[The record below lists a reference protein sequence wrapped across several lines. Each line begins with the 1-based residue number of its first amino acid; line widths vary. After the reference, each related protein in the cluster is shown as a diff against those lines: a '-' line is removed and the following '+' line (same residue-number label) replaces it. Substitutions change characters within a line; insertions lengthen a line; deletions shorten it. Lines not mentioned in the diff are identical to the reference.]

1 MGKKAPKAPD
11 PYKTAEAQSLF
22 NIQTGAAQQ
31 AMNMVNQITPWG
43 SLNYQQSGTTRVMGP
58 NGRMITVPQYTAT
71 TSLSPAQQ
79 AIFEQNQAAQGNLA
93 ELANQQAEFLKGY
106 LGQGVNT
113 SGLPGLATSAGQSG
127 DLGPGFATGVNLA
140 TSYAGADDFS
150 ADRQR
155 YEDALWQRTAA
166 DRAAQDEALRTR
178 LLNSGLREGSAAWN
192 AEMERLARQNT
203 DARLATLLA
212 GGDEQARMVGLARDA
227 AGFGNQAA
235 LAQAGFGNQAALAQ
249 GQFGNQA
256 ALTNAQFQNA
266 ARGQGLQEAYAARAQ
281 PINELAALLGG
292 SQVQQPN
299 FMNTPQTGV
308 AGVDYTGLVNN
319 QYQQQLQQYQAG
331 LGGLFGLGSALI
343 GALPFSDERLKTNI
357 KRVGE
362 TDAGTPIYTYNYI
375 WGGPTMMGVMAQDVP
390 EASEV
395 DASGYYVVDYL
406 KVR

>member
-1 MGKKAPKAPD
+1 MQGPQAPD
-11 PYKTAEAQSLF
+11 PYKTAEAQSQF
-22 NIQTGAAQQ
+22 NIQTGAANQ
-31 AMNMVNQITPWG
+31 AMNMVNQATPWG
-43 SLNYQQSGTTRVMGP
+43 SLNYQQSGTSQIIGP
-58 NGRMITVPQYTAT
+58 NGEAITVPQYTST
-71 TSLSPAQQ
+71 TTLSPAQQ
-79 AIFEQNQAAQGNLA
+79 AIFEQTQGAQSNLA
-93 ELANQQAEFLKGY
+93 ELANQQSQFLQGY
-106 LGQGVNT
+106 LGQSVNT
-113 SGLPGLATSAGQSG
+113 SGVPGLVGSAGQSG
-127 DLGPGFATGVNLA
+127 NLGPGFATGVDLA

-155 YEDALWQRTAA
+155 YEDALWQRTAG
-166 DRAAQDEALRTR
+166 DRAAQEEALRTR
-178 LLNSGLREGSAAWN
+178 LVNSGLREGSAAWN
-192 AEMERLARQNT
+192 AEMERLGRQNT

-235 LAQAGFGNQAALAQ
+235 LAQAGFGNQAALARR
-249 GQFGNQA
+249 QFGNQA

-281 PINELAALLGG
+281 PINELAALMGG

-308 AGVDYTGLVNN
+308 AGVDYTGLVN
-319 QYQQQLQQYQAG
+319 QQYQSELANYQAG
-331 LGGLFGLGSALI
+331 MGGLFGLGGALI
-343 GALPFSDERLKTNI
+343 SALPFSDRRLKENI
-357 KRVGE
+357 RRVGE